1 MQKDSEILYKAISRV
16 ITKARESKGI
26 KYTDFCYGNDI
37 PMSTYDAI
45 INASVQSSYY
55 NISKIVKALGLT
67 YEEFG
72 KLLDKELPKDYY
84 SEN

>member
-1 MQKDSEILYKAISRV
+1 MQKDSEILYQAISKV
-16 ITKARESKGI
+16 ITNVRESKGI

-37 PMSTYDAI
+37 PMTTYDSI
-45 INASVQSSYY
+45 INASVQSSFY